1 MAEPKMSRRRLLQS
15 AGAAAAGV
23 SLSGLDPREVR
34 GEATAAAGSA
44 GVAADPVLTTETV
57 QNMPFEA
64 RDVVRVGLVGCGG
77 RGLDH
82 LKELLGIPKVEVKAV
97 CDILPERTAMAQ
109 AMCDKAGAK
118 RPEAYTKGEL
128 HYEELVR
135 RDDLDLVYLP
145 TPWRWHVRMAVAAME
160 AGKHAMVEVP
170 IAVTLEEC
178 WKLVEVS
185 ERTRK
190 HCMMLEN
197 ANYGYNEMLV
207 NRMVKAGLFGDLLH
221 AECAYDHDLRKILFQ
236 NVSEGLWRRAEHTG
250 RNGNLYPTHGL
261 GPVAWYLG
269 IHKGD
274 RFDYMVSMS
283 SPEGGLTAHRKA
295 TVPAGDPKWQ
305 EKYDCGDVNTSLLK
319 TVQGRTIM
327 LQHDVSNPRPY
338 DRINLIAG
346 TKGIFR
352 DYPPRIYFDGQAGGE
367 KWAPL
372 KQWKDRYEDPLWT
385 QLKKV
390 ASKGGH
396 GGMDYIM
403 NWRLVDCVRK
413 GLVPDMTVYDGVAWT
428 APAPLSE
435 MSVAAGSTPVKF
447 PDFMRGRWKDT
458 AKA

>member
-1 MAEPKMSRRRLLQS
+1 MADPKMSRRRLLKS
-15 AGAAAAGV
+15 AGAAAASV

-34 GEATAAAGSA
+34 GEASAPARPAGA
-44 GVAADPVLTTETV
+44 TTDPVLTTETV

-77 RGLDH
+77 RGMSLLND
-82 LKELLGIPKVEVKAV
+82 LLGVPKVEIKAV
-97 CDILPERTAMAQ
+97 CDVLPDRTALAQ
-109 AMCDKAGAK
+109 ALAEK
-118 RPEAYTKGEL
+118 RSGRKPEAYTKGEL
-128 HYEELVR
+128 HYEEMVR
-135 RDDLDLVYLP
+135 RDDLDLVYIP

-170 IAVTLEEC
+170 IAVSIEDC

-185 ERTRK
+185 ERTKR

-221 AECAYDHDLRKILFQ
+221 AECAYDHDLRKVLFE
-236 NVSEGLWRRAEHTG
+236 NRSEGLWRRAEHIG

-261 GPVAWYLG
+261 GPVAFYLG
-269 IHKGD
+269 INRGD
-274 RFDYMVSMS
+274 RFDHMVSMS
-283 SPEGGLTAHRKA
+283 SPEAGLTAHRKA

-305 EKYDCGDVNTSLLK
+305 EKYDCGDVNTSLIK
-319 TVQGRTIM
+319 TAQGRTIM

-338 DRINLIAG
+338 DRINLVAG

-352 DYPPRIYFDGQAGGE
+352 DYPARFYFDGQAGGE
-367 KWAPL
+367 KWAPI
-372 KQWKDRYEDPLWT
+372 KEWKARYEDPLWT

-396 GGMDYIM
+396 GGMDYVM
-403 NWRLVDCVRK
+403 NWRLVECVRK
-413 GLVPDMTVYDGVAWT
+413 GLVPDMTVYDGVSWS

-435 MSVAAGSTPVKF
+435 KSVAGGSAPMKF
-447 PDFMRGRWKDT
+447 PDFMRGRWK
-458 AKA
+458 A